1 MERRET
7 VLERVSDSAEKEMVR
22 ESVLHLLT
30 PVLEWKRQNPTYVVF
45 QPFQGRPHAM
55 VGGYL
60 S

>member
-1 MERRET
+1 M
-7 VLERVSDSAEKEMVR
+7 LERVSDSAEKEMVR